1 MKYCML
7 KCQNE
12 VSFVNCFMLDTNPWR
27 QHCTG
32 AHWFS
37 SDQGI
42 RGSAQNKGSGV
53 QHRPIRGEG
62 FSSIRSREW
71 SGFRIDQGF
80 ERFSSDPGVQLGPRG
95 SGDQSRTR
103 GSGIQFRPRDQGIS
117 LNQWF
122 MGVQLQPR
130 DQGFSLNQED
140 WEPRVGA

>member
-1 MKYCML
+1 MNARLIFKWRHEILYVKVPKWSFLCELLHARHKPL
-7 KCQNE
+7 KAA
-12 VSFVNCFMLDTNPWR
+12 LYR
-27 QHCTG
+27 
-32 AHWFS
+32 S
-37 SDQGI
+37 SLVQLRPRDQGFSTDQWGE
-42 RGSAQNKGSGV
+42 RGSAQSDQGNKVGS
-53 QHRPIRGEG
+53 
-62 FSSIRSREW
+62 
-71 SGFRIDQGF
+71 GF

-103 GSGIQFRPRDQGIS
+103 GLGIQFRPRDQGIS